1 MSKSTLIRNK
11 LKIVTFVLMFIALSS
26 VTVWAGLTQDEVSQ
40 LYVSIFG
47 RASEGEGN
55 SYWQTGQYGMATT
68 ANEMLATTAASD
80 YFGASLNSNQ
90 AFIEHIYLNT
100 LSKTLTDDPG
110 GIAYWVGELNAGS
123 TRGEVATSLVGVIK
137 DYAPGGPYYNPYDAK
152 TIAAYNQFTNRVDVS
167 NYMAETVQETP
178 DDWATSTSF
187 SHGLIVTDDVLTVS
201 EALYAIDTFAGS
213 KEFIYKT
220 LPTADSGNKPPN
232 GSYLGLTPILHF
244 VTNGIVL
251 GVYNHPSF
259 TDGGTI
265 YRSEDGGINWGLID
279 TNLANIQAFSFADD
293 QTGYVVGS
301 ASGYGTN
308 QYVGKSFDGGKTWTD
323 ITQKLLGVNEIWA
336 GIVRATLNYNVIA
349 PDENTVFIAGLHTVY
364 ASFDGGD
371 SWVLAG
377 GKKTREIDTDTYLH
391 YTTLGFIDGKAFI
404 ATHDSLEYY
413 LVDNPASTEWTAIPA
428 PWNYDAG
435 LILRNLS
442 FTSATKGWAMV
453 EDSSTKIF
461 YLYKTQDGGEVW
473 TEIAES
479 EGYDE
484 YSLFPR
490 LGNITY
496 HDGVLFGTTRSTQG
510 YYYILTST
518 DEGISW
524 QKNDYSLGGWP
535 CYFKIV
541 DNELRAYANV
551 NGDYNLRAYGLWF

>member
-1 MSKSTLIRNK
+1 MKHIILALLTLA
-11 LKIVTFVLMFIALSS
+11 FALHSGS
-26 VTVWAGLTQDEVSQ
+26 ALAALNQTEVSQ

-100 LSKTLTDDPG
+100 LSKTLADDPD
-110 GIAYWVGELNAGS
+110 GIAYWVGLLNTGL

-137 DYAPGGPYYNPYDAK
+137 DYAPGGPYYNPNDTK
-152 TIAAYNQFTNRVDVS
+152 TIAAYNQFTNRVDIS
-167 NYMAETVQETP
+167 NYMAETVQDTP

-187 SHGLIVTDDVLTVS
+187 SHGLVVTDDASTVS
-201 EALYAIDTFAGS
+201 KALYAIDTLAGS
-213 KEFIYKT
+213 RKFIYKT

-244 VTNGIVL
+244 VTNEIVL

-265 YRSEDGGINWGLID
+265 YRSEDGGINWSLID

-349 PDENTVFIAGLHTVY
+349 SDENTVFIAGLHTVY

-377 GKKTREIDTDTYLH
+377 GKKTREIDTGIYLH

-413 LVDNPASTEWTAIPA
+413 LVENAMSTEWTAIPA

-453 EDSSTKIF
+453 EDSSTKIL
-461 YLYKTQDGGEVW
+461 YLYKTQDGGQVW

-496 HDGVLFGTTRSTQG
+496 FDGVLFGTTQSTQG

-518 DEGISW
+518 DEGITW

-551 NGDYNLRAYGLWF
+551 NGDYNLRAYGFF